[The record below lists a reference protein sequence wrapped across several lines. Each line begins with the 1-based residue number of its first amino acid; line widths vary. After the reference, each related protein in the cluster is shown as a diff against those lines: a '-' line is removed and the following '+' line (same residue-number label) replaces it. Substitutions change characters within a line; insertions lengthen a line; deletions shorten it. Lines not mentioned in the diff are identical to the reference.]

1 MMERFAA
8 FLLKSKWKVV
18 AFFILAVLLSGILI
32 PLVSIN
38 YDLTQ
43 YLPDDSMSRKAIS
56 VLQDEFTYPGSAE
69 VMVANV
75 TVPQALAA
83 KKKIASVKG
92 VKNVMWLDDLVDI
105 NVPVDYSD
113 KAVTEPYFKDNKALF
128 TVEFNE
134 GNYTKLTGA
143 AIDEIRATT
152 GGSVRGMAEDARNQ
166 QSSMAD
172 EILIIMLIV
181 FPICVIILMLASN
194 SWIEPLLYLIV
205 IGVSIVIN
213 MGTNAFFN
221 NVSYLTFSICAV
233 LQMAISMDYS
243 LFMCHR
249 YIEERDNGKDVKTAI
264 KAAVK
269 GSFSSIFASSFTT
282 LAGFIAL
289 VFMGY
294 TIGTDLGIVLAKG
307 ILISFITVMVLMPVL
322 LLLFRNV
329 IDKSRHRPFIP
340 KFKKWGTTV
349 SKLRYPIILIAII
362 ITVTAFLGQ
371 SKNEFL
377 YGDTSGSSAEG

>member
-113 KAVTEPYFKDNKALF
+113 KAVTEP
-128 TVEFNE
+128 
-134 GNYTKLTGA
+134 
-143 AIDEIRATT
+143 
-152 GGSVRGMAEDARNQ
+152 
-166 QSSMAD
+166 
-172 EILIIMLIV
+172 
-181 FPICVIILMLASN
+181 
-194 SWIEPLLYLIV
+194 
-205 IGVSIVIN
+205 
-213 MGTNAFFN
+213 
-221 NVSYLTFSICAV
+221 
-233 LQMAISMDYS
+233 
-243 LFMCHR
+243 
-249 YIEERDNGKDVKTAI
+249 
-264 KAAVK
+264 
-269 GSFSSIFASSFTT
+269 
-282 LAGFIAL
+282 
-289 VFMGY
+289 
-294 TIGTDLGIVLAKG
+294 
-307 ILISFITVMVLMPVL
+307 
-322 LLLFRNV
+322 
-329 IDKSRHRPFIP
+329 
-340 KFKKWGTTV
+340 
-349 SKLRYPIILIAII
+349 
-362 ITVTAFLGQ
+362 
-371 SKNEFL
+371 
-377 YGDTSGSSAEG
+377 